1 MLVYRITCMESEYL
15 VDATGEFS
23 NSFLLINLNHLKAV
37 WATQVTN
44 ARTHALVA
52 AHKKLVLWE

>member
-1 MLVYRITCMESEYL
+1 MESEYL